1 LVQNAAITNK
11 EWWLCIPKISFAS
24 RGTGCI
30 ELCWDQPDSS
40 SLELISHYQIFLN
53 KVSYKNYISKHTNRV
68 LIKGLAGGRNYDVN
82 VMVFPNTQ
90 TLLPQQSNILVFN
103 LTLAIK
109 FFLKILS
116 KFIFFVEFFIK

>member
-1 LVQNAAITNK
+1 MVQNAAITNK

-30 ELCWDQPDSS
+30 ELCWDQPDSG

-103 LTLAIK
+103 LTLTIK
-109 FFLKILS
+109 FF
-116 KFIFFVEFFIK
+116 FYDFV